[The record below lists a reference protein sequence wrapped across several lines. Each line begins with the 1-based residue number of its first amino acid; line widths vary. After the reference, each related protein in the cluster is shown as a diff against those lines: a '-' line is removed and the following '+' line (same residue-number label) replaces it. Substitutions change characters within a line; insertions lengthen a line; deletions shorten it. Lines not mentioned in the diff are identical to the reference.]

1 MLQKVTG
8 IVIRTVNYGESNKVV
23 TLFTEELGK
32 VAVMARG
39 AKKPGSRLHAASQP
53 FVEAVYIFP
62 ASRGLGQL
70 KSSDVITSYPEIRKD
85 VERMAYAVY
94 LLELVDKTVEDRVP
108 NRPLY
113 RILNDALQAL
123 NAGMDPEIITH
134 HFELRIM
141 YLLGVAPVLTG
152 CVRCNDVTDPMFFS
166 VTSGGFLCSRHQEA
180 GSIQMS
186 ERLAKLLYL
195 LSRHELSEF
204 SNVPLT
210 KETRLLLRQLF
221 DAYMD
226 SYSGLNL
233 KTKRVL
239 DQMQRLY
246 LNDD

>member
-39 AKKPGSRLHAASQP
+39 AKKPGSRLHASSQP

-70 KSSDVITSYPEIRKD
+70 KSSDVVTSYPEIRKD

-108 NRPLY
+108 NRSLY

-134 HFELRIM
+134 HFELRIL

-152 CVRCNDVTDPMFFS
+152 CVRCNDVTNPMFFS

-195 LSRHELSEF
+195 LSRHDLAEF